1 MKRIFI
7 ALWGMLLALCVHAAV
22 QPEAGKTYYIKPYAD
37 QSKVLGVEKD
47 DNNSPIKVL
56 AQDAGNKRLQWRVA
70 KGWNSD
76 TNVFLNA
83 NSGKAFDLAVNG
95 YYQRNETP
103 LIWTYESAYNDNQD
117 IYLES
122 AGNGAYYIRVNAN
135 EGDGDNGTPSNHYL
149 TVNGSATGVTSTVG
163 SATAFVFEEVDGSGT
178 SSMGFQQ
185 SWVQDQSVLG
195 DLKEKAHATYIPYAS
210 TALMQADACYDKPWM
225 APQKALT
232 MSLNGT
238 WKFNYVA
245 DYGSTTLPG
254 EKDFYGNEA
263 DVSSW
268 EDIPVPSCWEMH
280 GYDQPVYVNVGYPF
294 QVNPPYISK
303 LTDSKYTYDANP
315 VGSYRR
321 TFTLPADWTDRRV
334 MVHFDGVYSAAVVW
348 VNGQYVGYSQGSN
361 TDAEF
366 DITTAVHEGEN
377 NIAVRVYRWC
387 DGSYLEGQDMWHLSG
402 IHRDVYLVATPKTF
416 VSDHHITTSS
426 LSGDATSCEALN
438 VAMTI
443 DNRDGEATTKKVE
456 VELVDAAGRV
466 VATQSQTVAVSGT
479 SATATLSTGRLS
491 GLTAWS
497 AEHPYLYTVIVRQK
511 DGAGA
516 EEMVFSTKYGFRNIA
531 TVNSGNNHYVTVNG
545 KRIFFKGVNTQD
557 THPLYGRSIDVETM
571 LKDVTLMKQANVNMI
586 RTSHYPRQPK
596 MYAMFDY
603 YGLYCV
609 DEADVECHACKSLT
623 TNRSWTDAYMDR
635 TERMIKCD
643 RNHPSIV
650 FWSLGNESS
659 CSSYNSNFA
668 YTYNL
673 CKSLDGTRPVHYEDC
688 VRSGCNRHTDIG
700 SDMYPSLEST
710 NYTYFGNYVNG
721 RSGKPYFMCEYAHA
735 MGQSVGNLQDYWDQ
749 IESST
754 GVIGGCIWDWVD
766 QAVYDPQRIKKGQP
780 LEQDGT
786 GFHYYVSGYDYTPV
800 TNGVSDGFQGNF
812 LNNGI
817 ITADRRWTAKLTE
830 VKHVYEYADFT
841 NLSGNTL
848 TVKNKY
854 HFTNLDAFMLIYSV
868 LKDGRE
874 VEVGSMA
881 MQSVAVGATGVVTL
895 PIKTAYGAGD
905 GEYLLNVRLCLKED
919 QSWAVK
925 GYPVAEEQFALSQRT
940 ALPAVAATGNLTL
953 NNKTVSGTVDGKSFS
968 VTFDSNGMLGS
979 YIYDGKEMIAAAP
992 EYNDFRN
999 IDNEC
1004 RDEDDSQSYSPTS
1017 NGISSH
1023 KAGNLKKDG
1032 NNYTL
1037 TTTATGSKCSYT
1049 VTYTIYPNGVVDMDV
1064 ALTTSS
1070 TMLRRKGMAMQF
1082 AAGFE
1087 DVEFYAKGPWANY
1100 SDRNTGSFLGRYH
1113 TTVDGMFEELT
1124 HPQTNGDHLGLRDL
1138 LLTNPTNGLCLRI
1151 QTEGDVAFSLSHY
1164 DETQWS
1170 HDTKYTCFHPY
1181 DLTKN
1186 NKLFAHFDAWQ
1197 RGIGNRSC
1205 GGDYCL
1211 AKYKCP
1217 TGESTYKLRFTPS
1230 VKP

>member
-1 MKRIFI
+1 MKRYLFC
-7 ALWGMLLALCVHAAV
+7 LLVLLATSIPYAAA
-22 QPEAGKTYYIKPYAD
+22 QPVTGKTYWIKPYSD

-56 AQDAGNKRLQWRVA
+56 AADTSNKRLQWQVK
-70 KGWNSD
+70 KGWN
-76 TNVFLNA
+76 TGTCVFVNA
-83 NSGKAFDLAVNG
+83 NSDRAFDLAVNG

-103 LIWTYESAYNDNQD
+103 LIWDYLNDYNDNQD
-117 IYLES
+117 IYLDD
-122 AGNGAYYIRVNAN
+122 AGNGAYYIRVNADEVDGN
-135 EGDGDNGTPSNHYL
+135 EGTKSDHYLAINGT
-149 TVNGSATGVTSTVG
+149 ATSISRTTSG
-163 SATAFVFEEVDGSGT
+163 ATAFVFEEVDNSSSGST
-178 SSMGFQQ
+178 TFQQ
-185 SWVQDQSVLG
+185 SWVQDQSVLE
-195 DLKEKAHATYIPYAS
+195 DNKEAAHATFIPYTS
-210 TALMQADACYDKPWM
+210 TALMQADACYDKPWI
-225 APQKALT
+225 APTKAMT

-238 WKFNYVA
+238 WKFSYVA
-245 DYGSTTLPG
+245 DYGTTTLPG
-254 EKDFYGNEA
+254 ETDFYGNDA
-263 DVSSW
+263 DVSGWS
-268 EDIPVPSCWEMH
+268 DIPVPSCWEMH

-294 QVNPPYISK
+294 TVNPPYISK

-321 TFTLPADWTDRRV
+321 TFTLPEGWTGKRV
-334 MVHFDGVYSAAVVW
+334 MVHFDGVCSAAVVW
-348 VNGQYVGYSQGSN
+348 VNGQYMGYSQGSN

-366 DITTAVHEGEN
+366 DITPAVHEGEN

-416 VSDHHITTSS
+416 VSDHYITTTS
-426 LSGDATSCEALN
+426 LSSDATSCSALN
-438 VAMTI
+438 VALDI
-443 DNRDGEATTKKVE
+443 DNRDGESTTKTVE
-456 VELVDAAGRV
+456 MELQDANGTTI
-466 VATQSQTVAVSGT
+466 ATKSQTVSISGT
-479 SATATLSTGRLS
+479 SATATLSTGSLS
-491 GLTAWS
+491 GLTPWC
-497 AEHPYLYTVIVRQK
+497 AEKPYLYTVIVRQK
-511 DGAGA
+511 SASGT

-557 THPLYGRSIDVETM
+557 THPLYGRSIDVATM
-571 LKDVTLMKQANVNMI
+571 LKDITLMKQANVNML

-596 MYAMFDY
+596 MYAMMDY

-623 TNRSWTDAYMDR
+623 TNSAWTDAYMDR
-635 TERMIKCD
+635 TERMVKRD

-659 CSSYNSNFA
+659 CSYNNSNFA

-688 VRSGCNRHTDIG
+688 VRSGCNQHTDIG
-700 SDMYPSLEST
+700 SDMYPSLEYT
-710 NYTYFGNYVNG
+710 NYTYFGNYLNG

-735 MGQSVGNLQDYWDQ
+735 MGQSAGNLQDYWDQ

-766 QAVYDPQRIKKGQP
+766 QAVYDPQRIKNGQP
-780 LEQDGT
+780 LEQEGT

-800 TNGVSDGFQGNF
+800 TNNVSDGFQGNF

-841 NLSGNTL
+841 GLSDKTL

-854 HFTNLDAFMLIYSV
+854 HFTNLNEFFIIYTV
-868 LKDGRE
+868 LRDGRE
-874 VEVGSMA
+874 VESGIATMP
-881 MQSVAVGATGVVTL
+881 SVAPGNTGTVSL
-895 PIKTAYGAGD
+895 PYTTACTD
-905 GEYLLNVRLCLKED
+905 DCEYLINIRLCLSAA
-919 QSWAVK
+919 QPWAFR
-925 GYPVAEEQFALSQRT
+925 GYPVAEEQFTLKERGS
-940 ALPAVAATGNLTL
+940 LPAISASGTL
-953 NNKTVSGTVDGKSFS
+953 SKSNKTVSGTADGKAFS
-968 VTFDSNGMLGS
+968 VNFDSNGMLSS
-979 YIYDGKEMIAAAP
+979 YIFNGKELIAAAP

-1004 RDEDDSQSYSPTS
+1004 TDEDDSQTYSPTS
-1017 NGISSH
+1017 NGITSH
-1023 KAGNLKKDG
+1023 KAGTLTKNG

-1037 TTTATGSKCSYT
+1037 TTTASGSKCSYT
-1049 VTYTIYPNGVVDMDV
+1049 VDYTIYPNGVVDMDV
-1064 ALTTSS
+1064 TLTTSS

-1082 AAGFE
+1082 ASGF
-1087 DVEFYAKGPWANY
+1087 DQVEYYAKGPWANY
-1100 SDRNTGSFLGRYH
+1100 SDRNTGSFLGRFR

-1124 HPQTNGDHLGLRDL
+1124 HPQTNGDHLSLRDL
-1138 LLTNPTNGLCLRI
+1138 VLTSPDNGLRLRI
-1151 QTEGDVAFSLSHY
+1151 QTEGDVAFSLTHY

-1181 DLTKN
+1181 DLEKSSQV
-1186 NKLFAHFDAWQ
+1186 FAHFDAWQ
-1197 RGIGNRSC
+1197 RGLGNRSC

-1217 TGESTYKLRFTPS
+1217 TGSSSFKLRFTPS
-1230 VKP
+1230 AL